1 MEIVPLLD
9 DGQPEFKEEGTP
21 TVIEVRNYVREA
33 LCLILGIDIDCT
45 DEELIEKAK
54 EFRNE

>member
-1 MEIVPLLD
+1 MEIIPILEEE
-9 DGQPEFKEEGTP
+9 PEEFKEEGTP

-33 LCLILGIDIDCT
+33 LCLILGIDTDCT